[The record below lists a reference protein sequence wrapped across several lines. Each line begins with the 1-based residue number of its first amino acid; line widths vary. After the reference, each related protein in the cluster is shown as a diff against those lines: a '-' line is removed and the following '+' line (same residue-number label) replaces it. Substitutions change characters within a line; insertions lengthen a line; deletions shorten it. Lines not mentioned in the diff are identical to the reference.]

1 MGFLSWEA
9 LVQFLAIL
17 NPFALC
23 LYLTGPMEE
32 LSFRSFMRVF
42 LSASAI
48 SLAVFYICA
57 YFGENLFTGTLGLEP
72 AALRV
77 FGGVVFFFVGY
88 QYVTKGYRTTE
99 ALRGSLDEL
108 PSAIALPFMIGAGT
122 IAQSVLIGKRYPGP
136 TVAITL
142 AGAIIVTIAVVLS
155 FKLARDHLRGARERV
170 FDRWVNIMAR
180 LNGLLIGAIS
190 CQLVVEGI
198 YELWVHAQQTPGL
211 ISKIG

>member
-9 LVQFLAIL
+9 LLQFLAIL

-32 LSFRSFMRVF
+32 LSFRSFLRVF
-42 LSASAI
+42 LSACGI
-48 SLAVFYICA
+48 SLAVFYVCA
-57 YFGENLFTGTLGLEP
+57 YFGEGLFTNTLGLEP

-99 ALRGSLDEL
+99 TLRGSLEEL

-122 IAQSVLIGKRYPGP
+122 IAQSVLIGKRYPAC
-136 TVAITL
+136 TVGFTL
-142 AGAIIVTIAVVLS
+142 AGAMVFTIAVVMG
-155 FKLARDHLRGARERV
+155 FKLARDHLRGARERI

-180 LNGLLIGAIS
+180 VNGLLIGAIS
-190 CQLVVEGI
+190 CQLVVGGI
-198 YELWVHAQQTPGL
+198 YELWIHAQQSPL
-211 ISKIG
+211 I